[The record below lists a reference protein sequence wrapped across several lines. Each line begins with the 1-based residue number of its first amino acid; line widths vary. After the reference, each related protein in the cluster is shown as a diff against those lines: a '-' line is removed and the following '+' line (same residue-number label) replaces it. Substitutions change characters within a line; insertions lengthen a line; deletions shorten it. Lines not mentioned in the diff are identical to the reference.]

1 MSSVTLLIIIL
12 MAITTYLTRSLGY
25 LLLRDRPLSP
35 RIRSVLEAAPGCVL
49 LTVVAPHF
57 ATTHPAD
64 LLGLSISLLAAT
76 RFSLLPVVGI
86 SVLATGVLR
95 SLL

>member
-1 MSSVTLLIIIL
+1 

>member
-1 MSSVTLLIIIL
+1 MNSVTLLTIIL
-12 MAITTYLTRSLGY
+12 MAMTTYLTRSLGY
-25 LLLRDRPLSP
+25 LLLRDRQLSP